1 MNNLRKYGDIDNA
14 KKDVK
19 TIHEILDRQGA
30 NLIADCIAESIATT
44 SVKFNLSFN
53 ESRKIMD
60 SIIDELRTQ
69 TFERL

>member
-14 KKDVK
+14 KKDIK

-30 NLIADCIAESIATT
+30 NLITDCIAESIGLT
-44 SVKFNLSFN
+44 SIKFNLPFN
-53 ESRKIMD
+53 ESKKIID